1 MSRDEMSALQG
12 KRLNKLVNLVYHNVP
27 FYRNKMQEMDLS
39 PDDIQTI
46 EDIVK
51 LPFTTKQDL
60 RDNYPYGLQAAP
72 ASEIVRVH
80 ASSGTTGNPTI
91 VGYTRRDLSVWSEVM
106 SRCLFSIRGLPVM
119 IPFLSVMAMACLQA
133 GGRTLWGGESGGD
146 CYPGFYRKYGKAC
159 PSDSRLGYNG
169 NCLYSFIRSLSGQE
183 VGGTY
188 GIDQE

>member
-27 FYRNKMQEMDLS
+27 FYRNKMQE
-39 PDDIQTI
+39 
-46 EDIVK
+46 K
-51 LPFTTKQDL
+51 DL

-106 SRCLFSIRGLPVM
+106 SRCLSAYGVTRNDTFSVSYGYGL
-119 IPFLSVMAMACLQA
+119 FT
-133 GGRTLWGGESGGD
+133 GGLGAH
-146 CYPGFYRKYGKAC
+146 YGVE
-159 PSDSRLGYNG
+159 N
-169 NCLYSFIRSLSGQE
+169 LYSFIRSLSGRS
-183 VGGTY
+183 GGTY

>member
-106 SRCLFSIRGLPVM
+106 SRCLS
-119 IPFLSVMAMACLQA
+119 AMACLQA
-133 GGRTLWGGESGGD
+133 GWAHIMGWRIWGRLL
-146 CYPGFYRKYGKAC
+146 
-159 PSDSRLGYNG
+159 SRL
-169 NCLYSFIRSLSGQE
+169 LQEIRKSMS
-183 VGGTY
+183 V
-188 GIDQE
+188 

>member
-106 SRCLFSIRGLPVM
+106 SRCLSAYGVTRNDTFSVSYGYGLFTGGFGAP
-119 IPFLSVMAMACLQA
+119 SV
-133 GGRTLWGGESGGD
+133 GGELGGAVI
-146 CYPGFYRKYGKAC
+146 PA
-159 PSDSRLGYNG
+159 S
-169 NCLYSFIRSLSGQE
+169 
-183 VGGTY
+183 T
-188 GIDQE
+188 

>member
-1 MSRDEMSALQG
+1 M
-12 KRLNKLVNLVYHNVP
+12 
-27 FYRNKMQEMDLS
+27 S

-106 SRCLFSIRGLPVM
+106 SRCLSAYGVTRNDT
-119 IPFLSVMAMACLQA
+119 FLSVMAMACLQA
-133 GGRTLWGGESGGD
+133 GWAHIMGWRIWGRLLSRLLQEI
-146 CYPGFYRKYGKAC
+146 RKAC

-169 NCLYSFIRSLSGQE
+169 NCLYSFIRSLSGRS
-183 VGGTY
+183 GGTY